1 MMAAIP
7 HTQEKTMTRED
18 AFSLALNIL
27 AQRGEPQSAAK
38 AMRLAVQIEKFC
50 NRATDDSLDDVLAAV
65 EELGL

>member
-1 MMAAIP
+1 MTAQP
-7 HTQEKTMTRED
+7 DNQEKTMTRED
-18 AFSLALNIL
+18 AFSTALNIL
-27 AQRGEPQSAAK
+27 AQRGEPHSASK